1 MEEWLEIAFNEQF
14 FDGVSDNPVHQAMF
28 LPLPSIKLAHL
39 SSSEDNRNN
48 ARNGLLEKICISD
61 AEQKKFAYMQ
71 IAANNYLK
79 SKGQVPLPLLHLTPR
94 MLLPF
99 EKPPV
104 IDCVNTFTVDC
115 SHSKLETSK
124 SGLKRSRRKKKKGG
138 EELQCNFQLQTGASL
153 VSSSVYPN
161 IHSVL
166 ERMPPESKN
175 LIGEICNL
183 YERELLNIREH
194 YENII
199 QSLNLRLYIAQDD
212 IEQMKSIVNKTPSD
226 NSIILQ
232 LIEKNVNA

>member
-1 MEEWLEIAFNEQF
+1 MEERLEILFNEQF
-14 FDGVSDNPVHQAMF
+14 FNGISDNPVHQAML

-48 ARNGLLEKICISD
+48 AINGLLEKICFSD

-79 SKGQVPLPLLHLTPR
+79 CKGHVPLPLLHLTPR

-115 SHSKLETSK
+115 SHSKLETSNA
-124 SGLKRSRRKKKKGG
+124 GLKRSRRKKKKGG
-138 EELQCNFQLQTGASL
+138 EELQTGTSL

-194 YENII
+194 YENVI